1 MWQPYCNPF
10 GSIYPCC
17 LQSISTLL
25 DSSLDYYMRPLSWFV
40 LDRPIRINIT
50 YLWQKTA
57 NERANLLMEIE
68 VLAVYTTTYM
78 VGVVEA
84 APVPTTTPLRPSR
97 CPSSPATTAG
107 WATARLTTS
116 SFYMRVSF
124 ILSVYAIQSS
134 RSREC
139 E

>member
-1 MWQPYCNPF
+1 MLLTVHLNLVGQFLGLLHEATVMVCVRSTNPNKHY
-10 GSIYPCC
+10 I
-17 LQSISTLL
+17 
-25 DSSLDYYMRPLSWFV
+25 FV
-40 LDRPIRINIT
+40 A
-50 YLWQKTA
+50 KTA
-57 NERANLLMEIE
+57 NERANLLIEIE

-84 APVPTTTPLRPSR
+84 APVPTTTPPPPSR

-116 SFYMRVSF
+116 SFYMRVSS
-124 ILSVYAIQSS
+124 ILSVYAIQSYSS
-134 RSREC
+134 RDC